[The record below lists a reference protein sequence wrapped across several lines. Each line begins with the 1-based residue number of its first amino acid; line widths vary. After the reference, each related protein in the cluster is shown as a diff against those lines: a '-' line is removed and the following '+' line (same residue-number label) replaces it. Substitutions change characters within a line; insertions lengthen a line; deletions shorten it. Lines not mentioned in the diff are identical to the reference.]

1 MSDITIIGTGNMARG
16 IAARAIAG
24 GRSVQLLAHEDKA
37 KADALAAELGGDIST
52 GVLGDS
58 ITGSIVIPAVYLDA
72 SKAILVRYGSALG
85 GKVYVDITNPV
96 DFSTFDGLAVPEGTS
111 AAEEL
116 QKMTPADVVKAFNT
130 TFAGPLAQG
139 EVAGVQLD
147 VLIAGDDEQAVQ
159 AVAELAADGG
169 LKAIVVGPLRR
180 ARQLEQAGF
189 LSILIQANEDLP
201 EFQWNS
207 ALKLVPAA

>member
-52 GVLGDS
+52 GVLGDR

>member
-72 SKAILVRYGSALG
+72 SKAILVRYGNALG

-207 ALKLVPAA
+207 ALKLIPAA